1 MKELNLQY
9 ERGSEHNTI
18 DVCTSENLFL
28 GKILSQGGFMLNLGL
43 GFQQAT
49 KLNDDDKNEINRV
62 IQTIQAVM

>member
-1 MKELNLQY
+1 MKELKLQY

-18 DVCTSENLFL
+18 DVCVSSGLFL
-28 GKILSQGGFMLNLGL
+28 GKIFSQGGFMLNLGL

-49 KLNDDDKNEINRV
+49 KLNDEDKKEINRV

>member
-18 DVCTSENLFL
+18 DVCVDNGLFL
-28 GKILSQGGFMLNLGL
+28 GKIVLAGMFGL

-62 IQTIQAVM
+62 IQTLQAVM

>member
-9 ERGSEHNTI
+9 NRGFEHNTI
-18 DVCTSENLFL
+18 DVCVSNGLFL
-28 GKILSQGGFMLNLGL
+28 GKIVLSPFFGVQGGLC
-43 GFQQAT
+43 FQQAT